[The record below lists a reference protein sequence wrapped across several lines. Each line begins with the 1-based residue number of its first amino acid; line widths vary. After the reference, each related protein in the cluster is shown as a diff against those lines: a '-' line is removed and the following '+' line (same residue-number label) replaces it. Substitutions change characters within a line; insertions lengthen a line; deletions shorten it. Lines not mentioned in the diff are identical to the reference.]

1 MKRVVIICVLG
12 LAAAAGSACARASA
26 RADERKSDART
37 VAVVPVERGDVT
49 QSITIGAEFRAY
61 QEIDVHAKVAG
72 FLRTITVDV
81 GDHVRE
87 GQLLAVLE
95 VPELQ
100 NELQQDDASVTRAAE
115 DVNRAQ
121 ADLERSESAHEVSHL
136 AATRLATVMKERPK
150 LVAQQ
155 DIDEVAGRDRQAEA
169 QVATA
174 KAEVASAKGQLEYA
188 RANVRKTQTLVAYTR
203 LTAPFAGVITRR
215 YADHG
220 AMIQAGTSSQTQ
232 TMPIVRLSQIDT
244 LRLTLAVPESAV
256 PSIKLKT
263 PVTVSVPAIGR
274 TFQGAVARFA
284 DRLDPDTRTMPV
296 EVDVTN
302 PSGELVPGMNADA
315 TIALNQALGV
325 LTVPV
330 EAIDRNGGR
339 GSVVVVTKDH
349 VVDPRT
355 VTVGLESASRVEVG
369 GPIAAGD
376 LVVVGAR
383 DQLKRGTAVTPKL
396 VAPSAGAGEK

>member
-1 MKRVVIICVLG
+1 
-12 LAAAAGSACARASA
+12 
-26 RADERKSDART
+26 
-37 VAVVPVERGDVT
+37 
-49 QSITIGAEFRAY
+49 
-61 QEIDVHAKVAG
+61 
-72 FLRTITVDV
+72 
-81 GDHVRE
+81 
-87 GQLLAVLE
+87 
-95 VPELQ
+95 
-100 NELQQDDASVTRAAE
+100 
-115 DVNRAQ
+115 
-121 ADLERSESAHEVSHL
+121 
-136 AATRLATVMKERPK
+136 
-150 LVAQQ
+150 
-155 DIDEVAGRDRQAEA
+155 
-169 QVATA
+169 
-174 KAEVASAKGQLEYA
+174 
-188 RANVRKTQTLVAYTR
+188 
-203 LTAPFAGVITRR
+203 
-215 YADHG
+215 
-220 AMIQAGTSSQTQ
+220 
-232 TMPIVRLSQIDT
+232 MPIVRLSQIDT

-315 TIALNQALGV
+315 TIVLNQAHDV

-349 VVDPRT
+349 LVDPRT

-383 DQLKRGTAVTPKL
+383 DQLKRGTAVTPKI

>member
-1 MKRVVIICVLG
+1 MKRVVVICALS
-12 LAAAAGSACARASA
+12 LAVAAGSACARASA

-72 FLRTITVDV
+72 FLQTITVDV

>member
-1 MKRVVIICVLG
+1 
-12 LAAAAGSACARASA
+12 
-26 RADERKSDART
+26 
-37 VAVVPVERGDVT
+37 
-49 QSITIGAEFRAY
+49 
-61 QEIDVHAKVAG
+61 
-72 FLRTITVDV
+72 
-81 GDHVRE
+81 
-87 GQLLAVLE
+87 
-95 VPELQ
+95 
-100 NELQQDDASVTRAAE
+100 
-115 DVNRAQ
+115 
-121 ADLERSESAHEVSHL
+121 
-136 AATRLATVMKERPK
+136 MKERPK

-315 TIALNQALGV
+315 TIALNQAHGV

>member
-1 MKRVVIICVLG
+1 MKRVVVICALG
-12 LAAAAGSACARASA
+12 LAAAAGSACARTSA

-49 QSITIGAEFRAY
+49 QSITIGAEFRAN

-72 FLRTITVDV
+72 FLQTITVDV

-121 ADLERSESAHEVSHL
+121 ADLERAESAHEVSHL

-174 KAEVASAKGQLEYA
+174 KAAVASARGQLEYA

-220 AMIQAGTSSQTQ
+220 AMIQAGTASQTQ

-315 TIALNQALGV
+315 TIVLNQAHDV

-349 VVDPRT
+349 LVDPRT

-383 DQLKRGTAVTPKL
+383 DQLKRGTAVTPKV